1 MYDWWHNYNRF
12 LVFFTFHSN
21 WATSPAYSSHEPTHS
36 FREVFPSVDP
46 IVATWVFPAVV
57 SLFPLIM
64 LCLLSPTRLHPY
76 GRGQESLRG
85 EPALRKRGWRYRSV
99 PGTGGEPTEG
109 APEERA
115 QSRPACAGPGSP
127 PGQRRPG
134 GPGPPPSQPFARG
147 PSGRRS
153 LTGQRA
159 AVVQRDRTQGR
170 GLQAPGVPLTATGP
184 GLPRRA
190 SGLDGLDSDSEAR
203 PISALASLKE
213 PLA

>member
-21 WATSPAYSSHEPTHS
+21 WATSPAYSSQEPTHS
-36 FREVFPSVDP
+36 FREVFPNVDP

-64 LCLLSPTRLHPY
+64 ICLLSPTRLHPY
-76 GRGQESLRG
+76 GKGQESLRG
-85 EPALRKRGWRYRSV
+85 EPALRKRGWRYRSA

-115 QSRPACAGPGSP
+115 HRGPACAGLGSP
-127 PGQRRPG
+127 RGQRRPG
-134 GPGPPPSQPFARG
+134 GPSPPPSQPFARG

-159 AVVQRDRTQGR
+159 AVVQRPYSVQRPAG
-170 GLQAPGVPLTATGP
+170 PGVPLDRDWTGTARQSLRIGWP
-184 GLPRRA
+184 GQ
-190 SGLDGLDSDSEAR
+190 
-203 PISALASLKE
+203 
-213 PLA
+213 